1 MQYTLSKCSFIE
13 VLKVLSLLFLGTG
26 PVSWVANS
34 ALYSC
39 SFFYRKHVVFGEV
52 VKGHDVIDDIEK
64 QEVDSKHRPLSD
76 VRIVNCGE
84 LVLQLKSL
92 YLIF

>member
-1 MQYTLSKCSFIE
+1 M
-13 VLKVLSLLFLGTG
+13 
-26 PVSWVANS
+26 
-34 ALYSC
+34 
-39 SFFYRKHVVFGEV
+39 FGEV

-64 QEVDSKHRPLSD
+64 QEVDGKHRPLSD

>member
-1 MQYTLSKCSFIE
+1 M
-13 VLKVLSLLFLGTG
+13 
-26 PVSWVANS
+26 
-34 ALYSC
+34 
-39 SFFYRKHVVFGEV
+39 FGEV